1 MGVRI
6 SLPLLKKSGLCN
18 LTFVLL
24 AVAMILM
31 YHNVDE
37 KAGFNTV
44 SAEDFARQL
53 LFVQQ
58 HWQFTDMDTYLRG
71 CRTNPRLAT
80 VTFDD
85 AYSCIIT
92 QVLPIIQELDI
103 PIMVFVPVS
112 YVGKYNEWD
121 KNLSGYE
128 RINILSWNEIERLSQ
143 DSHITFGSHGMSHIS
158 LKNLSKSQIES
169 ELRESKKILE
179 QHLQKQIHY
188 YAFPY
193 GQRKDFG
200 CASPEL
206 LHEVGYKAA
215 MTTLWRRHN
224 LNENSY
230 LLRRIEVRPTDTLD
244 DFQRYLTQKIDFR
257 YIKQEIKTHITF

>member
-1 MGVRI
+1 
-6 SLPLLKKSGLCN
+6 
-18 LTFVLL
+18 
-24 AVAMILM
+24 M

-44 SAEDFARQL
+44 SAENFARQL
-53 LFVQQ
+53 QFVKG
-58 HWQFTDMDTYLRG
+58 HWLLTDMGTYVRE
-71 CRTNPRLAT
+71 CRTNPRIAT

-92 QVLPIIQELDI
+92 QVLPIIRELGI
-103 PIMVFVPVS
+103 PITVFVPVS
-112 YVGKYNEWD
+112 HIGKYNEWD
-121 KNLSGYE
+121 EILSDY
-128 RINILSWNEIERLSQ
+128 RKLNILSWDEIEKLSQ
-143 DSHITFGSHGMSHIS
+143 NPLVTFGSHGMSHIS

-200 CASPEL
+200 CVNPDL
-206 LHEVGYKAA
+206 LHEIGYKAA

-224 LNENSY
+224 CNENPY
-230 LLRRIEVRPTDTLD
+230 LLRRIEVKPTDNMAV
-244 DFQRYLTQKIDFR
+244 FQRYLTKKIDFR
-257 YIKQEIKTHITF
+257 YIKQEIKTCLT

>member
-1 MGVRI
+1 
-6 SLPLLKKSGLCN
+6 
-18 LTFVLL
+18 
-24 AVAMILM
+24 MILM
-31 YHNVDE
+31 YHNVDK

-44 SAEDFARQL
+44 SAENFARQL
-53 LFVQQ
+53 RYVKE
-58 HWQFTDMDTYLRG
+58 HWLLTDMGTYVRE
-71 CRTNPRLAT
+71 CRTNPRVAT

-85 AYSCIIT
+85 AYSCITT
-92 QVLPIIQELDI
+92 QVLPIIQDLDI
-103 PIMVFVPVS
+103 PITVFVPVS
-112 YVGKYNEWD
+112 YIGKSNVWD
-121 KNLSGYE
+121 EHISDYKK
-128 RINILSWNEIERLSQ
+128 INILSWNEIEMLSQ
-143 DSHITFGSHGMSHIS
+143 NPLVTFASHGMSHIS